1 MTLGG
6 LQKTTLVDFPGRVAC
21 TVFTVGCNFRC
32 PFCHNRDLVT
42 SSKFQESKIQVISQ
56 ETFFE
61 FLKGRIKILD
71 GVCITGGE
79 PTLQPDLEDFC
90 RKIKSLGLL
99 VKLDTNGGHPEIVKK
114 LLDQKLLDFI
124 AMDLKGPWEDYSKI
138 SKFEQVELVKQT
150 ILLTVKSN
158 LEYEFRTTV
167 VPDLHSENSLI
178 KLASDLVKLTGC
190 SDHDY
195 FLQNFRG
202 VSCLDSSYNDRPG
215 FSSTQL
221 QSLRDAVAKILPKTK
236 TRE

>member
-42 SSKFQESKIQVISQ
+42 ISNFQESKIQIIP
-56 ETFFE
+56 EEAFFE
-61 FLKGRIKILD
+61 FLKSRLKVLD

-79 PTLQPDLEDFC
+79 PTLQPDLLEFC
-90 RKIKSLGLL
+90 RHIKSLGLL
-99 VKLDTNGGHPEIVKK
+99 VKLDTNGSHPEVVQN
-114 LLDQKLLDFI
+114 LLDQKLIDFI

-138 SKFEQVELVKQT
+138 SKFENIDLVKQT
-150 ILLTVKSN
+150 ILLTVGSG

-167 VPDLHSENSLI
+167 VPGLHSKASLTR
-178 KLASDLVKLTGC
+178 LASGLVKLTGRH
-190 SDHDY
+190 DHPY

-202 VSCLDSSYNDRPG
+202 VNCLDTAYNNRSG
-215 FSSTQL
+215 FTTSQL
-221 QSLRDAVAKILPKTK
+221 QDLLKAVSKILPKTT